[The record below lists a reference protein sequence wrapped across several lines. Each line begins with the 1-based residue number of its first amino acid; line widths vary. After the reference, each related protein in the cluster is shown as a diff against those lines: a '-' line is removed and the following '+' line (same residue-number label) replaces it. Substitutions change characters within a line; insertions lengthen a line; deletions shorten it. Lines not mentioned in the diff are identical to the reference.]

1 MRNFLGLCGLLGA
14 SAACTADSEEVRPR
28 EREINFPTGIA
39 VAPDERVAFIATA
52 NSELR
57 YDSGTITVLE
67 LDTIQQAITQWDGGA
82 GQIFT
87 NELCGED
94 GEPCCVPDSD
104 RRETLTCDESLFIR
118 LGASVRI
125 GNFATD
131 VSVQKLDEPFLRVFV
146 PTRGDPSVAWA
157 DFDGQRLECGSGTE
171 FPLCDDEHRLS
182 FAHNDASLQSL
193 GEEPFGVFADSG
205 GEFAIVTH
213 LTNLANSPQVTLIDS
228 PKNGPAM
235 IADMISGVFAA
246 DATSGVRGAT
256 GVAGRAPNQPND
268 IVYVGSRSEDRIQTF
283 TVGRPINEAPP
294 FLLPGSWFF
303 LDAVGGNTGGSN
315 DTRGMQFSPD
325 GSRLYLVNRRPPSLQ
340 IIDTSIEPT
349 GLPANRAIGATDICR
364 QASTVTI
371 SGTGDAE
378 RAYVTCFQDGQ
389 LYVIDPR
396 AGVVVEDILLV
407 GRGPYGVAAAR
418 SRDLLLVTN
427 FLEDT
432 VAVVDIAPGS
442 ATRNRVVLR
451 IGKPR
456 PL

>member
-1 MRNFLGLCGLLGA
+1 MFMRNFIGLCGLLGLG
-14 SAACTADSEEVRPR
+14 AACTADSEEVRPR
-28 EREINFPTGIA
+28 ERELTFPTGIA
-39 VAPDERVAFIATA
+39 VDPNDRVAFIASA

-57 YDSGTITVLE
+57 FDSGTITVLE
-67 LDTIQQAITQWDGGA
+67 LETVQTTINQWIMGGA
-82 GQIFT
+82 VPSDV
-87 NELCGED
+87 CGED
-94 GEPCCVPDSD
+94 GEPCCEKDPD

-131 VSVQKLDEPFLRVFV
+131 ISIQKLDEPNLRVFV

-157 DFDGQRLECGSGTE
+157 DWDDTRLSCGPGTE

-182 FAHNDASLQSL
+182 FAQNDAGLQGL
-193 GEEPFGVFADSG
+193 GEEPFGVFADSA
-205 GEFAIVTH
+205 GEFAMVTH
-213 LTNLANSPQVTLIDS
+213 MTNVANSPQVTLIDS
-228 PKNGPAM
+228 PKNGPAV
-235 IADMISGVFAA
+235 ITDMLSGVFAA
-246 DATSGVRGAT
+246 DPTTGIRGAT
-256 GVAGRAPNQPND
+256 GIAGRAPNQPND

-283 TVGRPINEAPP
+283 SVGRPINGAPP
-294 FLLPGSWFF
+294 FLLPSGWFF
-303 LDAVGGNTGGSN
+303 LDAVGGNTGGSS
-315 DTRGMQFSPD
+315 DTRGMQFSAD

-340 IIDTSIEPT
+340 ILDTSIGPT
-349 GLPANRAIGATDICR
+349 GLPLNRAIGATDICR
-364 QASTVTI
+364 QASTVSI

-389 LYVIDPR
+389 IYVVDPR
-396 AGVVVEDILLV
+396 QGVVVEDIVLV
-407 GRGPYGVAAAR
+407 GRGPYGVATAP
-418 SRDLLLVTN
+418 SRNLLFVTN

-432 VAVVDIAPGS
+432 VAVVDIAPDS